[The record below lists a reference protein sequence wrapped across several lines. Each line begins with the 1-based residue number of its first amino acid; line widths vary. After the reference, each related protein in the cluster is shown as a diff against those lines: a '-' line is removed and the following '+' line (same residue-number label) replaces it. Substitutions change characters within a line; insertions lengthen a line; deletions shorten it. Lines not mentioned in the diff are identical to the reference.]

1 MRRTTP
7 LVLAAAALLLAG
19 CGSPQDTGSGGGRA
33 PAPSGTGAPPAG
45 RNAGDCTG
53 HANLTVA
60 DQDRSVCV
68 AEGGELRLT
77 LDGTS
82 ARPWQPVTASGTGLR
97 AINAGLVL
105 QPGDATAAYRAVA
118 AGTVKLSSS
127 RPRCPEPAAPD
138 QASCEGVEKW
148 TVTVRVG

>member
-7 LVLAAAALLLAG
+7 LVLAAAVLLLAG
-19 CGSPQDTGSGGGRA
+19 CGSEQDTGSGGRA
-33 PAPSGTGAPPAG
+33 PAPSGTGAPSAG

-53 HANLTVA
+53 HANLTAA
-60 DQDRSVCV
+60 DQDRSVCL
-68 AEGGELRLT
+68 AKGGELRIT
-77 LDGTS
+77 LDGTK
-82 ARPWQPVTASGTGLR
+82 ARPWKPVTVGGTGLE

-118 AGTVKLSSS
+118 AGTVKLTSS
-127 RPRCPEPAAPD
+127 RPLCPEPTAPD
-138 QASCEGVEKW
+138 QASCKGVEEW

>member
-7 LVLAAAALLLAG
+7 LVLAAAVLLLAG
-19 CGSPQDTGSGGGRA
+19 CGSEQDTGSGGRA
-33 PAPSGTGAPPAG
+33 PAPSGTGAPSAG

-53 HANLTVA
+53 HANLTAA
-60 DQDRSVCV
+60 DQDRSVCL
-68 AEGGELRLT
+68 AKGGELRIT
-77 LDGTS
+77 LDGTKT
-82 ARPWQPVTASGTGLR
+82 RPWKPVTVGGTGLE

-118 AGTVKLSSS
+118 AGTVKLTSS
-127 RPRCPEPAAPD
+127 RPLCPEPTAPD
-138 QASCEGVEKW
+138 QASCKGVEEW